1 MLLYAIFTMKDR
13 MKSKLNS
20 QQSTLNVENAS
31 GNSVYILLFSHT
43 LYNIL
48 QVNFIIYVKVCGCR
62 TWPPNFK
69 GRTQI
74 KCV

>member
-1 MLLYAIFTMKDR
+1 

-20 QQSTLNVENAS
+20 QQSTLNVENACRDL
-31 GNSVYILLFSHT
+31 VYILLFSHT
-43 LYNIL
+43 LYNKLQENLIL
-48 QVNFIIYVKVCGCR
+48 YVKVYGCR
-62 TWPPNFK
+62 TWPPNSK